1 MNARPTENP
10 PAALPG
16 RLPWQTCVDALWR
29 ALAYCLHP
37 RVVFLSLLPVL
48 LAMAALGGLAWLF
61 WSDAVAAVRQGLDA
75 WSLSLALLAWMDT
88 IGATAFR
95 SVLAPV
101 IVLMVAVP
109 LVVVVCLLLVAALM
123 MPAIVQLVRSRRF
136 PGLVSRHEASVWQ
149 SLLWSLGATLM
160 ALFAMVVSWPL
171 WFIPPLA
178 MVLPPLI
185 WGWLTYRVMAFDTLS
200 NLATPEERQALLRVH
215 RLPLIGMGVATGLLG
230 AAPSA
235 LWALGALAVVMAP
248 LLVLVS
254 VWLYTLVFAFSSLW
268 FAHYLLAALND
279 LRQPPS
285 TTLQP
290 ATVGLHP
297 LPAPPHP

>member
-1 MNARPTENP
+1 MNSPSTENQ
-10 PAALPG
+10 PALLRRALPV
-16 RLPWQTCVDALWR
+16 QACADALWR

-37 RVVFLSLLPVL
+37 RVVFLSLLPLL
-48 LAMAALGGLAWLF
+48 LAMGGLGGLAWGF
-61 WSDAVAAVRQGLDA
+61 WSDAVAGVRQGLDA
-75 WSLSLALLAWMDT
+75 WSLSQALLSWMDA
-88 IGATAFR
+88 IGATGFR

-109 LVVVVCLLLVAALM
+109 VVVVACLLLVAALM
-123 MPAIVQLVRSRRF
+123 MPAIVRLVQSRRF
-136 PGLVSRHEASVWQ
+136 PGLVSHHEASVWQ
-149 SLLWSLGATLM
+149 SLMWSLGATLM

-185 WGWLTYRVMAFDTLS
+185 WGWLTYRVMAFDTLA
-200 NLATPEERQALLRVH
+200 NLATPGERQVLLRAH
-215 RLPLIGMGVATGLLG
+215 RLPLIGMGVVTGLLG

-268 FAHYLLAALND
+268 FAHYLLAALSE
-279 LRQPPS
+279 LRQPRS
-285 TTLQP
+285 AARQA
-290 ATVGLHP
+290 ATPG
-297 LPAPPHP
+297 PAPLTAPPQP